1 MRWRLARLIAG
12 VPILRDP
19 VPSEGGVVIMYRE
32 NGVEWA
38 IRATR
43 FRLKSTTR
51 LPSFDYGKGD
61 HAFRPVK
68 TFTRFVGTVE

>member
-19 VPSEGGVVIMYRE
+19 FPGENGVVVMYRE

-43 FRLKSTTR
+43 FRLKSTSR
-51 LPSFDYGKGD
+51 LRPLDYGSD
-61 HAFRPVK
+61 DYTFRPSK
-68 TFTRFVGTVE
+68 TFTRFVGTLE